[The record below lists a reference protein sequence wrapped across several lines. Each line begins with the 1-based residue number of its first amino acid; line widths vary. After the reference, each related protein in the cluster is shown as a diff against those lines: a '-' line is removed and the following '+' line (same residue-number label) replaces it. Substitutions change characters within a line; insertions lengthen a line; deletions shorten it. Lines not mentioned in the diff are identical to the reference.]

1 MQWGYK
7 GTSGFEA
14 YDPEINYA
22 LEKAYQ
28 SNNTSV
34 TLDLVG
40 GQVIVNFQQMEE
52 RSVAG
57 IINIQRVDLLKGKT
71 KKGVAFHK
79 LNLF

>member
-40 GQVIVNFQQMEE
+40 GQVTVNFQQMEE

-71 KKGVAFHK
+71 KKGVAFRK